1 MTTSSETQKLIV
13 VTGASTGMGA
23 SAARELARRGFH
35 VLAGVRRDR
44 DADAIRSTGI
54 EPVILDIT
62 RSEQVEA
69 LAARVADDPRAL
81 HALVNN
87 AGVQVNA
94 PVEALPMTEWRR
106 VFDVNLFG
114 HIAVTQALLP
124 ALLRS
129 KGRVINISSVGG
141 KFAMA
146 TYGAYAGAKFAL
158 EAVSDSLRRE
168 VAPLGVQVVVVEPGG
183 VRTEMAARGVET
195 ANRLAARMTPE
206 QDERYGSLVRANNEL
221 MTSGTASGLTADA
234 AARVIARAVT
244 ARRPRTRYTAGRDAA
259 LIVRLGPMLS
269 DRTLDR
275 VLAANLR
282 RHQPKRAVGRRGLH
296 ERLRPQW
303 CGQR

>member
-1 MTTSSETQKLIV
+1 MVV

-23 SAARELARRGFH
+23 STARELARRGLH

-44 DADAIRSTGI
+44 DADAIRATGV

-62 RSEQVEA
+62 EPEQVEA
-69 LAARVADDPRAL
+69 LAARVAADSRTL

-94 PVEALPMTEWRR
+94 PVEALPMAEWRR
-106 VFDVNLFG
+106 VFEVNLFG

-124 ALLRS
+124 ELLRT
-129 KGRVINISSVGG
+129 KGRVINISSIGG
-141 KFAMA
+141 KYAMA

-183 VRTEMAARGVET
+183 VRTEIAARGIAT
-195 ANRLAARMTPE
+195 ANDLAARMTPE
-206 QDERYGSLVRANNEL
+206 QDRRYGDLVRANNRL
-221 MTSGTASGLTADA
+221 MASGTASGLTADA
-234 AARVIARAVT
+234 AAQVIVKAVT
-244 ARRPRTRYTAGRDAA
+244 TRRPRPRYTAGRDAA
-259 LIVRLGPMLS
+259 LIMRLGRLLS

-275 VLAANLR
+275 ILAANLR
-282 RHQPKRAVGRRGLH
+282 RHYPKGATA
-296 ERLRPQW
+296 
-303 CGQR
+303 

>member
-1 MTTSSETQKLIV
+1 MTTSSETRKLVV

-23 SAARELARRGFH
+23 SAARELARQGFH

-62 RSEQVEA
+62 KSEQVEA

-87 AGVQVNA
+87 AGIQVNA
-94 PVEALPMTEWRR
+94 PVEALPMAEWRR
-106 VFDVNLFG
+106 VFEVNLFG

-124 ALLRS
+124 ALLRG
-129 KGRVINISSVGG
+129 KGRVINISSIGG

-146 TYGAYAGAKFAL
+146 TYGAYAGTKFAL

-168 VAPLGVQVVVVEPGG
+168 VGPLGVQVVVVEPGG
-183 VRTEMAARGVET
+183 IRTEMAARGIAT
-195 ANRLAARMTPE
+195 ANQLAAQMTPA
-206 QDERYGSLVRANNEL
+206 QKERYGSLVQANNKL
-221 MTSGTASGLTADA
+221 MASGTASGLTADA
-234 AARVIARAVT
+234 AARVIAKAVT

-259 LIVRLGPMLS
+259 LIMRLGRMLS

-282 RHQPKRAVGRRGLH
+282 RHDPKGAVGRRAPH
-296 ERLRPQW
+296 ERLRPLW
-303 CGQR
+303 CGHR

>member
-1 MTTSSETQKLIV
+1 MTTSTETQKLIV

-62 RSEQVEA
+62 KPEQVEA
-69 LAARVADDPRAL
+69 LAARVADDSRAL

-87 AGVQVNA
+87 AGIQVNA
-94 PVEALPMTEWRR
+94 PVEALPMAEWRR
-106 VFDVNLFG
+106 VFEVNLFG

-141 KFAMA
+141 KYAMA

-183 VRTEMAARGVET
+183 VRTEIAARGIAT
-195 ANRLAARMTPE
+195 ANDLAAKMTPE
-206 QDERYGSLVRANNEL
+206 QDERYGSLVQANNKL
-221 MTSGTASGLTADA
+221 MASGTASGLTADA
-234 AARVIARAVT
+234 AAQVIAKAVT
-244 ARRPRTRYTAGRDAA
+244 TRRPRTRYTAGRDAA
-259 LIVRLGPMLS
+259 LIMRLGPILS

-275 VLAANLR
+275 ILAANLR
-282 RHQPKRAVGRRGLH
+282 RHYPKGATA
-296 ERLRPQW
+296 
-303 CGQR
+303 